1 MSCGCTHANP
11 PADARKGTG
20 HIAIDRDALRR
31 ELGSSAE
38 IADALPAK
46 ATGRPGVNVG
56 IAWKF
61 FTSSIYQSG
70 DLPVLAVREL
80 LQNSR
85 DSLTA
90 AIRQRQIR
98 PEDARFDVTWDR
110 ATHTLTADDNGLGM
124 DERTI
129 LEKFLVIGES
139 GKRGAGDSGE
149 AAGGFGVAKAVILGA
164 SSTFRWEIVTRDNLA
179 ISKGDGGDVEVFDAP
194 HRAGCRI
201 VLHDVSD
208 EFDSVWDRA
217 RQTYVRIE
225 DRIRELLA
233 ANDLPGVRLTFNGAE
248 VRPMFSRR
256 GGSKIALDASWG
268 NNVNATIKAYK
279 RPPGDKGG
287 AYYIRLDGL
296 AQFRTP
302 SSRGGLKVDIA
313 VDLSTTVRPGQP
325 GYPLNAAR
333 DAFQDTASWAF
344 ADLVDQVEQE
354 NESTGR
360 NSDED
365 EVYDPDSDDA
375 DARAGAAEIG
385 AMVADAFADAD
396 LQQALADAAGG
407 IMDFYAER
415 LKHARTEEPVASL
428 APRGSKATGE
438 ADESEREAVLP
449 PGFRAAASRGGT
461 EDDID
466 APSAVGATA
475 TIRAFLQGADETA
488 AGQGGGSADLGW
500 VARRDRGIFGPEVE
514 LALERVARGESDPAT
529 LAIIEQAIER
539 AADTAMAPGGGGL
552 LQVAAVPRVVAAL
565 EKASG
570 QKARPTNPFGKHAG
584 LRISRK
590 AYDRQKAYRFKKN
603 YGRWLPY
610 LVVWDSVLRLIAAE
624 ARIRKRFKPGFVL
637 DDGLLGLTTRTDR
650 GTTVIYIQPDKLA
663 QVAKA
668 HRERPIAIA
677 AYLHGVACHE
687 LTHADAGRT
696 HANGHDERFIVA
708 REDLGAATAHL
719 LPAIAVLATKV
730 LRLPEKE
737 SEESKRIARLERD
750 LEKARSVVKE
760 LRAQLAERA
769 EGGATR
775 TEGTR
780 LVWSNLREWLDA
792 WAELHRRRIS
802 GARIAAARQH
812 VNALTAA
819 VVEGGS
825 ADELDELEGV
835 LESANVT
842 PPRGQRAGHHTT
854 KLRDAIDRARVRLRG
869 RGRVDPERLLEVA
882 VAALRARPPVGVEV
896 DYIDGFVV
904 RNRGVLVE
912 VVRGAFPVRA
922 VLR

>member
-1 MSCGCTHANP
+1 MTCPCAHANP
-11 PADARKGTG
+11 PPDTRKGTG

-38 IADALPAK
+38 IAEALPAK

-90 AIRQRQIR
+90 AIRHRQIR

-110 ATHTLTADDNGLGM
+110 ATHTLTADDNGQGM

-268 NNVNATIKAYK
+268 NKVTATIKAYK

-287 AYYIRLDGL
+287 AYYVRLDGL
-296 AQFRTP
+296 AQFRMP
-302 SSRGGLKVDIA
+302 SSRGGLKVDVAI
-313 VDLSTTVRPGQP
+313 DLSTTVRPGQP

-365 EVYDPDSDDA
+365 EVFDPDSDDA
-375 DARAGAAEIG
+375 R
-385 AMVADAFADAD
+385 MVV
-396 LQQALADAAGG
+396 
-407 IMDFYAER
+407 M
-415 LKHARTEEPVASL
+415 T
-428 APRGSKATGE
+428 
-438 ADESEREAVLP
+438 
-449 PGFRAAASRGGT
+449 
-461 EDDID
+461 
-466 APSAVGATA
+466 
-475 TIRAFLQGADETA
+475 
-488 AGQGGGSADLGW
+488 
-500 VARRDRGIFGPEVE
+500 RRD
-514 LALERVARGESDPAT
+514 
-529 LAIIEQAIER
+529 
-539 AADTAMAPGGGGL
+539 
-552 LQVAAVPRVVAAL
+552 
-565 EKASG
+565 
-570 QKARPTNPFGKHAG
+570 
-584 LRISRK
+584 
-590 AYDRQKAYRFKKN
+590 YDR
-603 YGRWLPY
+603 L
-610 LVVWDSVLRLIAAE
+610 S
-624 ARIRKRFKPGFVL
+624 
-637 DDGLLGLTTRTDR
+637 
-650 GTTVIYIQPDKLA
+650 
-663 QVAKA
+663 
-668 HRERPIAIA
+668 
-677 AYLHGVACHE
+677 
-687 LTHADAGRT
+687 
-696 HANGHDERFIVA
+696 
-708 REDLGAATAHL
+708 
-719 LPAIAVLATKV
+719 
-730 LRLPEKE
+730 
-737 SEESKRIARLERD
+737 
-750 LEKARSVVKE
+750 
-760 LRAQLAERA
+760 
-769 EGGATR
+769 
-775 TEGTR
+775 
-780 LVWSNLREWLDA
+780 
-792 WAELHRRRIS
+792 
-802 GARIAAARQH
+802 
-812 VNALTAA
+812 
-819 VVEGGS
+819 
-825 ADELDELEGV
+825 
-835 LESANVT
+835 
-842 PPRGQRAGHHTT
+842 
-854 KLRDAIDRARVRLRG
+854 
-869 RGRVDPERLLEVA
+869 
-882 VAALRARPPVGVEV
+882 
-896 DYIDGFVV
+896 
-904 RNRGVLVE
+904 
-912 VVRGAFPVRA
+912 
-922 VLR
+922 